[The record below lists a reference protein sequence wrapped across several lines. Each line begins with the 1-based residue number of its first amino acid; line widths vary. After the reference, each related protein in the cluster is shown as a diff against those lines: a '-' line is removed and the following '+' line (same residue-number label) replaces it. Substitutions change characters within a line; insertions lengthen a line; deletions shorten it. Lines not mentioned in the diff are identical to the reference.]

1 MSFSTFSGPV
11 RSGTIR
17 EGADRNCGVLVLA
30 QTKVVNFNDGT
41 GVTAFKIPAGSQI
54 TRIQFNTTTT
64 FDAASTITV
73 KVGGTAVISALTITT
88 GGIYTATNVNT
99 QAVGRLV
106 SVGTTDATVTYDLS
120 VGIATAGVGTLIV
133 EYIQRASDGSINPV
147 SA

>member
-1 MSFSTFSGPV
+1 MGFATFSGPV
-11 RSGTIR
+11 RSGTVR

-30 QTKVVNFNDGT
+30 QTKVVNYNDGT
-41 GVTAFKIPAGSQI
+41 GVAAFKIPAGSQI

-73 KVGGTAVISALTITT
+73 KVGGTAVTSALTITT
-88 GGIYTATNVNT
+88 GGIYTASNVNS

-106 SVGTTDATVTYDLS
+106 SVGTSDASVTYDLS
-120 VGIATAGVGTLIV
+120 VGAATAGVGTLIV
-133 EYIQRASDGSINPV
+133 EYIQRAADGTINPV